1 MKIHTYIYTYIH
13 TSMQT
18 YIHKTDISIVPSN
31 MWGGVG
37 YLGLVIRFY
46 PIELAMQNNWHV
58 LEVEPDSPASR
69 AGLRSQTDFIIGMY
83 VCMYICIYVCMYVYL
98 QSKTLPTELLH
109 PYVLCIF
116 ELLHQ
121 CTLHF

>member
-1 MKIHTYIYTYIH
+1 MHKRIREYIHAYIPKYMNTYIHIYIH

-58 LEVEPDSPASR
+58 LEVEPDS
-69 AGLRSQTDFIIGMY
+69 Q
-83 VCMYICIYVCMYVYL
+83 
-98 QSKTLPTELLH
+98 LLG
-109 PYVLCIF
+109 
-116 ELLHQ
+116 
-121 CTLHF
+121 